1 MEKTGRGGGGEGG
14 MQAAAVAVSRGE
26 RGWEPGGRLSYWA
39 GIKKIEGGGGEDR
52 EEGKGRW

>member
-1 MEKTGRGGGGEGG
+1 
-14 MQAAAVAVSRGE
+14 MQAAAAAVSRGE

-39 GIKKIEGGGGEDR
+39 GIKKKEGGGGEDR